1 MINKKA
7 FSSVSIQTDSIELCD
22 KASEAV
28 AAAVDVEVQVGVPST
43 NAFRDQGRTEIVIKC
58 GYQPRLLNAAINLD
72 EDKKYSDIGL
82 SRGICNGVRC
92 DTLKSTELVSDSW
105 WRRRT
110 KPETKR
116 ICNGVRCDTLK
127 STELVSDSWWR
138 RRTKPETKPR
148 ILILAD
154 SHGRSFG
161 EAVRGLHRFRHYDI
175 TSFYILILADSHG
188 RSFGEAVRGL
198 HRFRHY
204 DITSFYKP
212 GADLEDVV
220 SDLESL
226 ASDFGRDDC
235 VVIMGGSNT
244 NNALKGKNFHE
255 NRLLHLKRLSYVT
268 NVIVVST
275 RE

>member
-1 MINKKA
+1 MYLTVQQDN
-7 FSSVSIQTDSIELCD
+7 VVDRVPQTSLE
-22 KASEAV
+22 
-28 AAAVDVEVQVGVPST
+28 
-43 NAFRDQGRTEIVIKC
+43 
-58 GYQPRLLNAAINLD
+58 LLNAAINLD

-82 SRGICNGVRC
+82 SRG
-92 DTLKSTELVSDSW
+92 
-105 WRRRT
+105 
-110 KPETKR
+110 

-175 TSFYILILADSHG
+175 TSFYKA
-188 RSFGEAVRGL
+188 
-198 HRFRHY
+198 
-204 DITSFYKP
+204 

-235 VVIMGGSNT
+235 VVIMGGSN
-244 NNALKGKNFHE
+244 NALKGKNFHE

-268 NVIVVST
+268 NVIVVLT
-275 RE
+275 PY